1 MTKETRLRIA
11 METLVDT
18 MIDRNNKR
26 MESVNNFKTSSL
38 CLDGKRALV
47 MNENMRYMEDLNR
60 AINFTMGTIESIF
73 KEEK

>member
-11 METLVDT
+11 LETLVDT

-26 MESVNNFKTSSL
+26 MESVNNFKNSSL

-47 MNENMRYMEDLNR
+47 MNENMMYMEDLNR
-60 AINFTMGTIESIF
+60 AINFTLATIESIF

>member
-26 MESVNNFKTSSL
+26 MESVNNFKSSNL
-38 CLDGKRALV
+38 SLDGKRALV
-47 MNENMRYMEDLNR
+47 MNENMMYMEDLNR

>member
-18 MIDRNNKR
+18 MIDSNNKR
-26 MESVNNFKTSSL
+26 MESVNNFKSSNL
-38 CLDGKRALV
+38 SLDGKRALV
-47 MNENMRYMEDLNR
+47 MNENMMYMEDLNR